1 MTALYNDDPSPL
13 QLKDLAEGPAQ
24 LVLGGCPRIVRWV
37 WGSVLTTVPESGEA
51 SVQERLDKVAQLV
64 LASTVREVVAVL
76 KEKEEG
82 KTARSVG
89 AVIGHV
95 GSAVRRSAEW
105 LIV

>member
-1 MTALYNDDPSPL
+1 
-13 QLKDLAEGPAQ
+13 
-24 LVLGGCPRIVRWV
+24 
-37 WGSVLTTVPESGEA
+37 
-51 SVQERLDKVAQLV
+51 VQERLDKVAQLV